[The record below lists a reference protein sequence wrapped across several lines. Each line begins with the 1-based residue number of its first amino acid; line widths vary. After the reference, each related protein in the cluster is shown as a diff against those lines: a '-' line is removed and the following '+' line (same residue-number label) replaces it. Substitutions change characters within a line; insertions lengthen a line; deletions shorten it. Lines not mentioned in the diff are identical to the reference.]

1 MSKIKYLLVFCL
13 ALCAVNVA
21 AQKVRGGVYAGY
33 TNNAT
38 SLFDAKSG
46 YQVGAKAE
54 WNIVKGLYLQGGLGI
69 EQRYYSGGLYL
80 WYNQKWHSRPVYLN
94 IPIYVGYKWNVAK
107 DVKLHAAIGPK
118 FSIGLLGKY
127 GYKTLSEDHHTFIAN
142 TGYHGNAYKD
152 NYLNRFDVALGAE
165 VGVELFNNYQLSVG
179 YNKGFKDVTKVVSDD
194 HNRQWQVTFGYTF

>member
-1 MSKIKYLLVFCL
+1 MS
-13 ALCAVNVA
+13 AS

-54 WNIVKGLYLQGGLGI
+54 WNIVKGLYLQGGLAV

-80 WYNQKWHSRPVYLN
+80 WYNQKWHSRPVYLD
-94 IPIYVGYKWNVAK
+94 IPIYIGYKWEVAK
-107 DVKLHAAIGPK
+107 NVKLNAAVGPT
-118 FSIGLLGKY
+118 FSIGMIGKH
-127 GYKTLSEDHHTFIAN
+127 GYKTLADDLQSFVGD

-152 NYLNRFDVALGAE
+152 HYLNRFDVALGAE
-165 VGVELFNNYQLSVG
+165 VGVELFSHYQLSVG
-179 YNKGFKDVTKVVSDD
+179 YNKGFKDVTKMGDD
-194 HNRQWQVTFGYTF
+194 HNRQWRVTLGYVF